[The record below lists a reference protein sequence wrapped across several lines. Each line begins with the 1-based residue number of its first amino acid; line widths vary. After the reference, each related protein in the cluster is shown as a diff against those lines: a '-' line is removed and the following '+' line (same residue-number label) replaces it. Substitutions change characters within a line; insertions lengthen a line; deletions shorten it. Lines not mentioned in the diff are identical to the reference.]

1 MMWISQ
7 KPYSKKINVFFLV
20 VLFKVLNSTK
30 QNWLFAKLKKGI
42 YEKKK
47 KNYIPVLSMVV
58 VYEVL
63 SRSVRNGE
71 VLN

>member
-47 KNYIPVLSMVV
+47 KKLHTGTF
-58 VYEVL
+58 
-63 SRSVRNGE
+63 NGSS
-71 VLN
+71 L